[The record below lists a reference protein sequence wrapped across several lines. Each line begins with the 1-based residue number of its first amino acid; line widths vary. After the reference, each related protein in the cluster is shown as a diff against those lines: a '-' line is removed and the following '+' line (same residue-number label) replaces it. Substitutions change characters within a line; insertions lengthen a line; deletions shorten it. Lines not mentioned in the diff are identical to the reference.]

1 LKALSPASF
10 LLEFMREVVCTGIAL
25 QSALGDLE
33 TTWAKLLARE
43 TGISKRQVFPDLPD
57 FPVAMIGAQPVQ
69 LDSFTCAK
77 GVHEV
82 SLKENRLTTNL
93 TTQLLADA
101 GWQTSLLDC
110 PVIIGSSRAYQPQWE
125 QFAQSGITASILDYL
140 PHMPAIE
147 VARLIGSTSAVLAP
161 MAACATGIW
170 AIERGYQMIIN
181 GADRALVGA
190 VEAPISPLTVVGFQ
204 QMGAMA
210 TDGCYPFDKNRQG
223 LVLGE
228 GGAFFALEERS
239 IAKARG
245 AKIYGQILGC
255 GLTNDA
261 SHAWGVGGGAGAKA
275 VQQCLE
281 RSGLK
286 SVDHIHLHGT
296 STQLNDRYEAS
307 LVAQFF
313 PGVAVTGNKGAVGH
327 TLGAAAAISVALAFR
342 SLQDQVIPPTVGCS
356 DLEFDLN
363 LIRQPTATKLQNLM
377 CWSFG
382 FGGQNAVIALGI

>member
-1 LKALSPASF
+1 
-10 LLEFMREVVCTGIAL
+10 MREVVCTGIAL

-33 TTWAKLLARE
+33 TTWAKLLAGE
-43 TGISKRQVFPDLPD
+43 TGINKRQVFPDLPD
-57 FPVAMIGAQPVQ
+57 FPVAMIGSQPVQ
-69 LDSFTCAK
+69 LD
-77 GVHEV
+77 
-82 SLKENRLTTNL
+82 RLTTNL
-93 TTQLLADA
+93 TTKLLADT
-101 GWQTSLLDC
+101 GWQTPLLDC

-125 QFAQSGITASILDYL
+125 QFAQNGITSSILDYL
-140 PHMPAIE
+140 PHMPAIG
-147 VARLIGSTSAVLAP
+147 VAHLIGSTSAILAP

-181 GADRALVGA
+181 GADRAIVGA

-204 QMGAMA
+204 KMGAMA

-239 IAKARG
+239 IAEARG
-245 AKIYGQILGC
+245 AKTYGQILGC

-261 SHAWGVGGGAGAKA
+261 SHAWGVGGGAGATA
-275 VQQCLE
+275 VKQCLE

-307 LVAQFF
+307 LVEQFF
-313 PGVAVTGNKGAVGH
+313 PGVPVTGNKGAVGH

-342 SLQDQVIPPTVGCS
+342 SLQSQIIPPTVGCI
-356 DLEFDLN
+356 DLEFNLN
-363 LIRQPTATKLQNLM
+363 LIRQPTATQLQNLM

-382 FGGQNAVIALGI
+382 FGGQNAVVALGI

>member
-1 LKALSPASF
+1 
-10 LLEFMREVVCTGIAL
+10 MREVVCTGIAL
-25 QSALGDLE
+25 ESALGDLE
-33 TTWAKLLARE
+33 TTWARLLAGE
-43 TGISKRQVFPDLPD
+43 TGISKRKVFPDLPA
-57 FPVAMIGAQPVQ
+57 FPVAMIGSQPVLLDQ
-69 LDSFTCAK
+69 LIA
-77 GVHEV
+77 
-82 SLKENRLTTNL
+82 NL
-93 TTQLLADA
+93 TTKLLADA
-101 GWQTSLLDC
+101 GWQVPLSGC

-125 QFAQSGITASILDYL
+125 QFAQRGISSSILDYL
-140 PHMPAIE
+140 PHMPAIG
-147 VARLIGSTSAVLAP
+147 VARLIGSTSAALAP

-170 AIERGYQMIIN
+170 AIERGCQMIMN
-181 GADRALVGA
+181 GADQALVGA

-204 QMGAMA
+204 KMGAMA
-210 TDGCYPFDKNRQG
+210 TEGCYPFDKNRQG

-228 GGAFFALEERS
+228 GGALFALEERS
-239 IAKARG
+239 IAEARG

-261 SHAWGVGGGAGAKA
+261 SHAWGVGGGAGVTA

-307 LVAQFF
+307 LLEQFF
-313 PGVAVTGNKGAVGH
+313 PGVPVTGNKGSVGH

-342 SLQDQVIPPTVGCS
+342 SLQDQVIPPTVGCT

-363 LIRQPTATKLQNLM
+363 LICQPTATKLQNLM

-382 FGGQNAVIALGI
+382 FGGQNAVLVLGV

>member
-1 LKALSPASF
+1 
-10 LLEFMREVVCTGIAL
+10 MREVVCTGIAL
-25 QSALGDLE
+25 ESALGNLE
-33 TTWAKLLARE
+33 TTWVQLLAGA
-43 TGISKRQVFPDLPD
+43 TGISKRQVFPDLPA
-57 FPVAMIGAQPVQ
+57 FPVAMIGAQPGS
-69 LDSFTCAK
+69 LD
-77 GVHEV
+77 
-82 SLKENRLTTNL
+82 RLIPNL
-93 TTQLLADA
+93 TTTLLADA
-101 GWQTSLLDC
+101 GWQTPLPNC

-125 QFAQSGITASILDYL
+125 EMAKSGNTSSVLDYL
-140 PHMPAIE
+140 PHMPAIG

-170 AIERGYQMIIN
+170 AIERGYQMILH
-181 GADRALVGA
+181 GADQVIVGA

-204 QMGAMA
+204 KMGAMA

-228 GGAFFALEERS
+228 GGAFFTLEERS
-239 IAKARG
+239 IAAARG

-261 SHAWGVGGGAGAKA
+261 SHAWGVGGGAGATA

-281 RSGLK
+281 RSSLN
-286 SVDHIHLHGT
+286 SVDQIILHGT

-307 LVAQFF
+307 LIKQFF
-313 PGVAVTGNKGAVGH
+313 PDVPVTGHKGSIGH

-342 SLQDQVIPPTVGCS
+342 SLHCQIMPPTVGCT

-363 LIRQPTATKLQNLM
+363 LIRQPVTTKLQNLM

-382 FGGQNAVIALGI
+382 FGGQNAVVAISI

>member
-25 QSALGDLE
+25 ESALGDLE
-33 TTWAKLLARE
+33 TTWAKLLACE
-43 TGISKRQVFPDLPD
+43 TGISKRQVFPDLPA
-57 FPVAMIGAQPVQ
+57 FPVAMIGSQPVQ
-69 LDSFTCAK
+69 LD
-77 GVHEV
+77 
-82 SLKENRLTTNL
+82 RLTTNL
-93 TTQLLADA
+93 TTKLLADA
-101 GWQTSLLDC
+101 GWQTPLSDC

-125 QFAQSGITASILDYL
+125 QFAQSAITSLMLDCL
-140 PHMPAIE
+140 PHMPAIG

-228 GGAFFALEERS
+228 GGAFFALEERL
-239 IAKARG
+239 IATARG

-261 SHAWGVGGGAGAKA
+261 SHAWGVGGGAGATA

-307 LVAQFF
+307 LVEQFF
-313 PGVAVTGNKGAVGH
+313 PGVPVTGNKGAVGH

-342 SLQDQVIPPTVGCS
+342 SLQSQVIPPTVGCS
-356 DLEFDLN
+356 NLEFDLN
-363 LIRQPTATKLQNLM
+363 LIRQPAATKLQNLM

-382 FGGQNAVIALGI
+382 FGGQNAVVALGI

>member
-33 TTWAKLLARE
+33 TTWAKLLAGE
-43 TGISKRQVFPDLPD
+43 TSISKRQVFSDLPS
-57 FPVAMIGAQPVQ
+57 FPVAMISSQPVQ
-69 LDSFTCAK
+69 L
-77 GVHEV
+77 
-82 SLKENRLTTNL
+82 NRLTTNL
-93 TTQLLADA
+93 TTKLLADA
-101 GWQTSLLDC
+101 NWQDPLSDC

-125 QFAQSGITASILDYL
+125 QFAQGGITALILDYL

-147 VARLIGSTSAVLAP
+147 VAHLIGSTSAILAP

-204 QMGAMA
+204 KMGAMA

-239 IAKARG
+239 IAQARG

-261 SHAWGVGGGAGAKA
+261 SHAWGVGGGSGATA

-307 LVAQFF
+307 LVEQFF
-313 PGVAVTGNKGAVGH
+313 PGVPVTGNKGAVGH
-327 TLGAAAAISVALAFR
+327 TLGAAASISVALAFR
-342 SLQDQVIPPTVGCS
+342 SLHSQVIPPTVGCS

-363 LIRQPTATKLQNLM
+363 LIRQPTAAKLQNLM

-382 FGGQNAVIALGI
+382 FGGQNAVIALGV

>member
-1 LKALSPASF
+1 
-10 LLEFMREVVCTGIAL
+10 MREVVCTGIAL

-33 TTWAKLLARE
+33 TTWARLLAGE
-43 TGISKRQVFPDLPD
+43 TGIIKRQVFPDLPA
-57 FPVAMIGAQPVQ
+57 FPVAMIESQPVQ
-69 LDSFTCAK
+69 LDSFTRAK
-77 GVHEV
+77 GLHEV
-82 SLKENRLTTNL
+82 SLKENRLTTK
-93 TTQLLADA
+93 LLADA
-101 GWQTSLLDC
+101 SWQVPLTDC

-125 QFAQSGITASILDYL
+125 QFAQSGISASILDYL

-147 VARLIGSTSAVLAP
+147 VARFIGSTSAVLAP

-204 QMGAMA
+204 KMGAMA

-239 IAKARG
+239 IAEARG

-261 SHAWGVGGGAGAKA
+261 SHAWGVGGGAGVTA

-286 SVDHIHLHGT
+286 SVDHILLHGT

-307 LVAQFF
+307 LVKQFF
-313 PGVAVTGNKGAVGH
+313 PDVPVTGNKGAVGH

-342 SLQDQVIPPTVGCS
+342 SLQCQVIPPTVGCR

-363 LIRQPTATKLQNLM
+363 LIRQPAATKLQNLM

-382 FGGQNAVIALGI
+382 FGGQNAVVALGV

>member
-1 LKALSPASF
+1 
-10 LLEFMREVVCTGIAL
+10 MREVVCTGLAL
-25 QSALGDLE
+25 ESALGNLE
-33 TTWAKLLARE
+33 TSWKRLLAGE
-43 TGISKRQVFPDLPD
+43 TGISKQQVFAELAA
-57 FPVAMIGAQPVQ
+57 FPVALFGTQPQQ
-69 LDSFTCAK
+69 LNELTAK
-77 GVHEV
+77 
-82 SLKENRLTTNL
+82 LTTDV
-93 TTQLLADA
+93 LADA
-101 GWQTSLLDC
+101 GWQLPVLEC

-125 QFAQSGITASILDYL
+125 QFARDGVEFLVSKLGEKSILDYL
-140 PHMPAIE
+140 PHMPAID
-147 VARLIGSTSAVLAP
+147 VARIIGSNGAVLAP

-170 AIERGYQMIIN
+170 SIERGYQMILD

-210 TDGCYPFDKNRQG
+210 TDGCYPFDRQRQG

-239 IAKARG
+239 IAEARG

-261 SHAWGVGGGAGAKA
+261 THAWGVGGGAGEVA

-281 RSGLK
+281 RSGWR

-296 STQLNDRYEAS
+296 GTQLNDRYEAA
-307 LVAQFF
+307 LVKQFF
-313 PGVAVTGNKGAVGH
+313 PGVPVTGNKGSVGH
-327 TLGAAAAISVALAFR
+327 TLGAAAALSVAVAFQ
-342 SLQDQVIPPTVGCS
+342 SLRYQMLPPTVGCQNLEFELS
-356 DLEFDLN
+356 LVRQATTYDLES
-363 LIRQPTATKLQNLM
+363 LM

-382 FGGQNAVIALGI
+382 FGGQNAVLVLGICH

>member
-1 LKALSPASF
+1 
-10 LLEFMREVVCTGIAL
+10 MREVVCTGIAL

-33 TTWAKLLARE
+33 TTWARLLAGE
-43 TGISKRQVFPDLPD
+43 TGISKRQVFLDLPA
-57 FPVAMIGAQPVQ
+57 FPVAMIGMQPVQ
-69 LDSFTCAK
+69 LDSFADAK
-77 GVHEV
+77 GD
-82 SLKENRLTTNL
+82 RLTTNL
-93 TTQLLADA
+93 TTTLLADA
-101 GWQTSLLDC
+101 GWQSPLLDC
-110 PVIIGSSRAYQPQWE
+110 PVVIGSSRAYQPQWE
-125 QFAQSGITASILDYL
+125 QFSQSGITSAVLDYL
-140 PHMPAIE
+140 PHMPAIG

-210 TDGCYPFDKNRQG
+210 ADGCYPFDKNRQG

-239 IAKARG
+239 IAEARG

-261 SHAWGVGGGAGAKA
+261 SHAWGVGGGAGATA

-286 SVDHIHLHGT
+286 SVDHILLHGT

-307 LVAQFF
+307 LVEQFF
-313 PGVAVTGNKGAVGH
+313 PGVPVTGNKGAVGH

-342 SLQDQVIPPTVGCS
+342 SLQSQVIPPTVGCS

-363 LIRQPTATKLQNLM
+363 LICQPTATQLQNLM

-382 FGGQNAVIALGI
+382 FGGQNAVLALGL

>member
-1 LKALSPASF
+1 LKALLPASF

-33 TTWAKLLARE
+33 TTWASLLAGE
-43 TGISKRQVFPDLPD
+43 TGISKRQVFLDLPA
-57 FPVAMIGAQPVQ
+57 FPVAMIGSQPVP
-69 LDSFTCAK
+69 LD
-77 GVHEV
+77 
-82 SLKENRLTTNL
+82 RLTTSLANA
-93 TTQLLADA
+93 LLADA
-101 GWQTSLLDC
+101 GWQVPLLDC

-125 QFAQSGITASILDYL
+125 QFVQSGITSSILNYL
-140 PHMPAIE
+140 PHMPAIG
-147 VARLIGSTSAVLAP
+147 VARLVGSTSAVLAP

-170 AIERGYQMIIN
+170 AIERGYQLIIN

-210 TDGCYPFDKNRQG
+210 TEGCYPFDKHRQG

-239 IAKARG
+239 IAEARG

-261 SHAWGVGGGAGAKA
+261 SHAWGVGGGAGITA

-286 SVDHIHLHGT
+286 SVDHIQLHGT

-307 LVAQFF
+307 LTQQFF
-313 PGVAVTGNKGAVGH
+313 PGVPVTGNKGAVGH

-342 SLQDQVIPPTVGCS
+342 SLQAQIIPPTVGCR

-363 LIRQPTATKLQNLM
+363 LICQPTATKLQNLM

>member
-1 LKALSPASF
+1 
-10 LLEFMREVVCTGIAL
+10 MREVVCTGIAL
-25 QSALGDLE
+25 ESALGDLKS
-33 TTWAKLLARE
+33 TWAKLLAGK
-43 TGISKRQVFPDLPD
+43 TGISRRQVFLDLPD
-57 FPVAMIGAQPVQ
+57 FPVAMIGLQPVS
-69 LDSFTCAK
+69 LD
-77 GVHEV
+77 
-82 SLKENRLTTNL
+82 RLTTNL
-93 TTQLLADA
+93 TTTLLADA
-101 GWQTSLLDC
+101 GWQFPLSNC

-125 QFAQSGITASILDYL
+125 QFAQKGITSSVLDYL
-140 PHMPAIE
+140 PHMPAIG

-170 AIERGYQMIIN
+170 AIERGYQMILN
-181 GADRALVGA
+181 GADRAIVGA

-204 QMGAMA
+204 KMGAMA

-239 IAKARG
+239 IAEARG

-261 SHAWGVGGGAGAKA
+261 SHAWGVGGGAGATA

-281 RSGLK
+281 RSNLK
-286 SVDHIHLHGT
+286 SVDHILLHGT

-307 LVAQFF
+307 LVEQFF
-313 PGVAVTGNKGAVGH
+313 PGVPVTGHKGAVGH

-342 SLQDQVIPPTVGCS
+342 SLQCQVIPPTVGCT

-363 LIRQPTATKLQNLM
+363 LISQSAATKLQNLM

-382 FGGQNAVIALGI
+382 FGGQNAVIALGV

>member
-1 LKALSPASF
+1 
-10 LLEFMREVVCTGIAL
+10 MREVVCTGLAL
-25 QSALGDLE
+25 RSALGDLE
-33 TTWAKLLARE
+33 TTWARLLAGE
-43 TGISKRQVFPDLPD
+43 TGIIKRQVFAELPA
-57 FPVAMIGAQPVQ
+57 FPVAMIGIQPAS
-69 LDSFTCAK
+69 LD
-77 GVHEV
+77 
-82 SLKENRLTTNL
+82 RLTTNL
-93 TTQLLADA
+93 TTDLLADA
-101 GWQTSLLDC
+101 GWQNYLPDC

-125 QFAQSGITASILDYL
+125 KFAQSGTTSTILNYL
-140 PHMPAIE
+140 PHMPAIT

-170 AIERGYQMIIN
+170 AIERGYQMILN
-181 GADRALVGA
+181 GAERVLVGA
-190 VEAPISPLTVVGFQ
+190 VEAPVSPLTVVGFQ
-204 QMGAMA
+204 KMGAMA
-210 TDGCYPFDKNRQG
+210 ADGCYPFDKNRQG

-239 IAKARG
+239 IAEARG

-261 SHAWGVGGGAGAKA
+261 SHAWGVGGGAGITAI
-275 VQQCLE
+275 QQCLK

-307 LVAQFF
+307 LVKQFF
-313 PGVAVTGNKGAVGH
+313 PGVPVTGNKGSVGH

-342 SLQDQVIPPTVGCS
+342 SLQSQVIPPTVGCK
-356 DLEFDLN
+356 DLELDLN
-363 LIRQPTATKLQNLM
+363 LIRQPAATKLQHLM

-382 FGGQNAVIALGI
+382 FGGQNAAVALGT

>member
-1 LKALSPASF
+1 
-10 LLEFMREVVCTGIAL
+10 MREVVCTGLAL
-25 QSALGDLE
+25 QSALGNLE
-33 TTWAKLLARE
+33 TSWKRLLAGE
-43 TGISKRQVFPDLPD
+43 TGISKQQVFAELVA
-57 FPVAMIGAQPVQ
+57 FPVALFGTQPQQ
-69 LDSFTCAK
+69 LNELTAK
-77 GVHEV
+77 
-82 SLKENRLTTNL
+82 LTTDV
-93 TTQLLADA
+93 LADA
-101 GWQTSLLDC
+101 GWQLPVLEC

-125 QFAQSGITASILDYL
+125 QFARDGVELLESKSDKKSILDYL
-140 PHMPAIE
+140 PHMPAIG
-147 VARLIGSTSAVLAP
+147 VARIIGSNGAVLAP

-170 AIERGYQMIIN
+170 SIERGYQMILD

-210 TDGCYPFDKNRQG
+210 TDGCYPFDRQRQG

-239 IAKARG
+239 IAEARG

-261 SHAWGVGGGAGAKA
+261 THAWGVGGGAGEVA

-281 RSGLK
+281 RSGRR

-296 STQLNDRYEAS
+296 GTQLNDRYEAA
-307 LVAQFF
+307 LVKQFF
-313 PGVAVTGNKGAVGH
+313 PGVPVTGNKGSVGH
-327 TLGAAAAISVALAFR
+327 TLGAAAALSVAVAFQ
-342 SLQDQVIPPTVGCS
+342 SLRYQMLPPAVGCQNLEFELS
-356 DLEFDLN
+356 LVRQATTYDLES
-363 LIRQPTATKLQNLM
+363 LM

-382 FGGQNAVIALGI
+382 FGGQNAVLVLGICH